1 MIKQS
6 TAGVSKFAIWSD
18 FLGNVFCGTQLQID
32 SVIAGYPSFAQDPHF
47 NLAKALIASF
57 GTVNTIIILS
67 QIHIIYKQS
76 KHDEQFNALVD

>member
-32 SVIAGYPSFAQDPHF
+32 SMIAGYPLFIQDPHY

-57 GTVNTIIILS
+57 GTINTLIILS
-67 QIHIIYKQS
+67 QIHIIYKS
-76 KHDEQFNALVD
+76 GPYKE